1 MSEPR
6 GSDQTVADALH
17 RRDVAGAGAFH
28 RCAVVGAGAWGTALA
43 LAAARAGREA
53 ILWGRDGAAM
63 AAMAASRRNARYL
76 PDAELPA
83 AIRPTADAADLRDC
97 DLVLLVTPA
106 QSLRAVAGALA
117 GAFKP
122 GAPLVLCAKGIERGT
137 GAMMSEVAAAAAPG
151 HPVAVLSG
159 PSFADDVGRGLP
171 TAVTLAAQEAGL
183 AQALA
188 QALGSSSFRL
198 YHATDLVG
206 VELGG
211 AAKNVLA
218 IACGVAQGRGL
229 GASANAALIARG
241 FAEMA
246 RFARACGG
254 RSETLMGLSGLGDL
268 VLTCNSTQSR
278 NFSLG
283 VALGRGENLASA
295 DHGKL
300 AEGALTA
307 PALIAKARG
316 KGVEMPI
323 AESVAALLEGR
334 IDVDG
339 VIESLMGR
347 PQKAEH

>member
-1 MSEPR
+1 VSEPR
-6 GSDQTVADALH
+6 GSDQTGADAFP
-17 RRDVAGAGAFH
+17 RRAVVGAGAFQ

-43 LAAARAGREA
+43 LAAARAGREV

-63 AAMAASRRNARYL
+63 AEMATSRRNARYL
-76 PDAELPA
+76 PDAELPR
-83 AIRPTADAADLRDC
+83 AIRPAADAAGLRDC
-97 DLVLLVTPA
+97 DLVLMATPA
-106 QSLRAVAGALA
+106 QSLRAVTAALA

-137 GAMMSEVAAAAAPG
+137 GAMMSEAAQAAAPG
-151 HPVAVLSG
+151 HPIAILSG
-159 PSFADDVGRGLP
+159 PSFAEDVGRGLP
-171 TAVTLAAQEAGL
+171 TAVTLAASDAAL
-183 AQALA
+183 ARALA

-198 YHATDLVG
+198 YHATDVVG

-246 RFARACGG
+246 RFARAHGA
-254 RSETLMGLSGLGDL
+254 RAETLMGLSGLGDL

-283 VALGRGENLASA
+283 VALGRGETLASA

-307 PALIAKARG
+307 PALIAKAQA

-323 AESVAALLEGR
+323 AEAVAALLAGR

-339 VIESLMGR
+339 VIEGLMGR